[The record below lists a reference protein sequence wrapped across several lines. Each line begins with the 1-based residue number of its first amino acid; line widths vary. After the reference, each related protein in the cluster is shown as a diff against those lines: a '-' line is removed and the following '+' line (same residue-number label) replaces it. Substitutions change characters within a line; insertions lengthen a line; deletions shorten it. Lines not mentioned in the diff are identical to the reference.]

1 MVWTVLEE
9 FQANNRSKLTPWL
22 GPEVGLILDRIYV
35 LRTRFGLFYGIPFRP
50 YGLFAFFK
58 FAVLPLT
65 LVKLRLSLA

>member
-35 LRTRFGLFYGIPFRP
+35 LRTRFGLFCGIPFRP